1 MKVFLKDFELIDY
14 KGDFTA
20 YLPVQPF
27 EEYVAVGT
35 PSGAFMEVAISHRK
49 EQGDSGHIPPLRT
62 LQQNSLWEVT
72 SRQGQL
78 CLASPYLDYNWDAS
92 LIVQRKVLDNTLYV
106 LYCMLWVPVTFKM
119 KKPASHCHGHSMAE
133 VTKEKPLLMR

>member
-1 MKVFLKDFELIDY
+1 MQLII

-49 EQGDSGHIPPLRT
+49 ELQGDSGHIPPLRT

-78 CLASPYLDYNWDAS
+78 CLLLT
-92 LIVQRKVLDNTLYV
+92 LITIGMDPSSSKGR
-106 LYCMLWVPVTFKM
+106 F
-119 KKPASHCHGHSMAE
+119 
-133 VTKEKPLLMR
+133 

>member
-1 MKVFLKDFELIDY
+1 MKVFLKVFETDY

-20 YLPVQPF
+20 YLPVQSF

-35 PSGAFMEVAISHRK
+35 PSGAFIEVAISHRNPSG
-49 EQGDSGHIPPLRT
+49 EPQGDSGYIPPLFT

-78 CLASPYLDYNWDAS
+78 RLAFPYLDYNQNGA
-92 LIVQRKVLDNTLYV
+92 LIIQ
-106 LYCMLWVPVTFKM
+106 
-119 KKPASHCHGHSMAE
+119 KKGF
-133 VTKEKPLLMR
+133 